1 MRLVEKHMG
10 YSVRPEICS
19 DYQFSSVS
27 GILLNIKNC
36 IDIIFTNFL
45 RESHLE
51 LSFMRGALS
60 SCQFNSISA
69 VLRWALRVR
78 MDAYSGL

>member
-10 YSVRPEICS
+10 YSVRTEICS

-36 IDIIFTNFL
+36 IDIIFTNFYV
-45 RESHLE
+45 SHIW
-51 LSFMRGALS
+51 
-60 SCQFNSISA
+60 N
-69 VLRWALRVR
+69 
-78 MDAYSGL
+78 